1 MAFHAACVSC
11 VPAFYPFS
19 LHKMLSCTFKLPKKC
34 AARPRGEGL
43 FIAKGVEAIFS
54 TSALENRNSNLILD
68 PDPAH
73 THTRTRK
80 QGRRCKV
87 DFPLRAFALV
97 FVHGRGLWTSA
108 QWKGSVDFRTV
119 PSILVYKMASQT
131 LKWFKFSA
139 ARAQIERPFSL
150 QSGGRVEKMVD
161 FCLFSRRLRS
171 LFAPPGSL
179 RSETVAGYPE
189 MPKSRRF
196 EALRANTTSSFFLG
210 RISGPWQ
217 SLHMSF

>member
-19 LHKMLSCTFKLPKKC
+19 LHKMLSCTFKLPKKMRC
-34 AARPRGEGL
+34 AAPRRRPFHCKGGRGDVFNL
-43 FIAKGVEAIFS
+43 RA
-54 TSALENRNSNLILD
+54 RNSNLILD

-161 FCLFSRRLRS
+161 FCLFPRRLRS

>member
-1 MAFHAACVSC
+1 MRGAA
-11 VPAFYPFS
+11 PEEKAFS
-19 LHKMLSCTFKLPKKC
+19 LQ
-34 AARPRGEGL
+34 RGE
-43 FIAKGVEAIFS
+43 AMFS

-131 LKWFKFSA
+131 LKWFKFS
-139 ARAQIERPFSL
+139 
-150 QSGGRVEKMVD
+150 K
-161 FCLFSRRLRS
+161 
-171 LFAPPGSL
+171 
-179 RSETVAGYPE
+179 
-189 MPKSRRF
+189 
-196 EALRANTTSSFFLG
+196 
-210 RISGPWQ
+210 
-217 SLHMSF
+217 

>member
-1 MAFHAACVSC
+1 M
-11 VPAFYPFS
+11 
-19 LHKMLSCTFKLPKKC
+19 
-34 AARPRGEGL
+34 
-43 FIAKGVEAIFS
+43 
-54 TSALENRNSNLILD
+54 
-68 PDPAH
+68 
-73 THTRTRK
+73 
-80 QGRRCKV
+80 
-87 DFPLRAFALV
+87 DFR
-97 FVHGRGLWTSA
+97 A

-217 SLHMSF
+217 SLIVGASAPLCLVESSRCTVQRSRIFSFGSRLLALTRKMFNSHDCAKPLKHVKVRDFQPNQLRTRF

>member
-11 VPAFYPFS
+11 VPAFNPFS

-43 FIAKGVEAIFS
+43 FIAKGGGDFS

-87 DFPLRAFALV
+87 DFPFRAFALV

-139 ARAQIERPFSL
+139 ARTQIERPFSL

-179 RSETVAGYPE
+179 RSETVAGASIKTVI
-189 MPKSRRF
+189 MGIIPKCLNP
-196 EALRANTTSSFFLG
+196 AGLRL
-210 RISGPWQ
+210 
-217 SLHMSF
+217 